1 MQRDFLSIRALPI
14 LALFAAFLSTPA
26 FAQFQAR
33 PDPAEAGRSAPA
45 VEYQSVFSGY
55 QPFREQKGNV
65 WKEVNR
71 EVADN
76 PGMGPIHS
84 MKGMSGKGMAGMD
97 DKAQKGDM
105 AGMAGHGGM
114 AMPKSQSSAAGKGMA
129 GMDHKANPGGMA
141 GMPGHGAMGS
151 GGRQA
156 AEPTGPAGKHSAA
169 EGHGSMA
176 MAAPQ
181 SPGGRCGRAWVP
193 PQ

>member
-33 PDPAEAGRSAPA
+33 PDPAETGRSAPA
-45 VEYQSVFSGY
+45 VKYQSVFSGY
-55 QPFREQKGNV
+55 QPFREQEGNA

-76 PGMGPIHS
+76 PGVGPMRS
-84 MKGMSGKGMAGMD
+84 MKGMSGKGMAGV
-97 DKAQKGDM
+97 
-105 AGMAGHGGM
+105 
-114 AMPKSQSSAAGKGMA
+114 
-129 GMDHKANPGGMA
+129 DHKANPGGMA